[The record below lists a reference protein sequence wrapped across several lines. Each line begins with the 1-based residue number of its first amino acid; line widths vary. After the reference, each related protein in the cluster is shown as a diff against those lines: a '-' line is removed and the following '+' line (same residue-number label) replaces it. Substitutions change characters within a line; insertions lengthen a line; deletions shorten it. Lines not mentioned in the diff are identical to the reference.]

1 MAYICR
7 ILIIYIMEI
16 TTIRTTKEVRDKLE
30 ELKVKYQ
37 YTTLGDCIKGIC
49 LFIDRNSLNPTAVYA
64 EEYTAIFRSDLRMYF
79 EELRKLID
87 GRDQSMRKFLGAIEK
102 SYLKPL
108 ISNTAVKNTIEA
120 HDLTPP
126 PPQSVL
132 KVEPKIEDK
141 KATNKTDSQE
151 LERLSNKVELLKKA
165 YEEISN
171 LYEIYKDKLS
181 HLISNVKLSKSMVGE
196 EYISINM
203 THQEWKKF
211 KDSIPNL

>member
-120 HDLTPP
+120 HDLIPP

-141 KATNKTDSQE
+141 KATNNTDSQE

-165 YEEISN
+165 YEEISS

-181 HLISNVKLSKSMVGE
+181 YLISNVKLSKSMVGE

-203 THQEWKKF
+203 THEEWKKF
-211 KDSIPNL
+211 KESIPNL

>member
-64 EEYTAIFRSDLRMYF
+64 EEDTAIFRSDLRMYF

-87 GRDQSMRKFLGAIEK
+87 GRDQSMRKFLGSIEK

-108 ISNTAVKNTIEA
+108 MSNTAVKNTIEA

-171 LYEIYKDKLS
+171 LYEIYKEKLS
-181 HLISNVKLSKSMVGE
+181 YIISNANSTKTMTGT
-196 EYISINM
+196 EYVRIEITNE
-203 THQEWKKF
+203 EWKKF
-211 KDSIPNL
+211 KEGIPNL

>member
-1 MAYICR
+1 
-7 ILIIYIMEI
+7 MEI

-126 PPQSVL
+126 PPQSIL

-141 KATNKTDSQE
+141 KATNNTDSQE

-181 HLISNVKLSKSMVGE
+181 YLISNVKLSKSMVGE

-203 THQEWKKF
+203 THEEWKKF
-211 KDSIPNL
+211 KESIPNL

>member
-126 PPQSVL
+126 PPQSIL

-141 KATNKTDSQE
+141 KATNNTDSQE

-181 HLISNVKLSKSMVGE
+181 YLISNVKLSKSMVGE

-203 THQEWKKF
+203 THEEWKKF
-211 KDSIPNL
+211 KESIPNL

>member
-1 MAYICR
+1 
-7 ILIIYIMEI
+7 MEI

-64 EEYTAIFRSDLRMYF
+64 EEDTAILRSDLRMYF

-87 GRDQSMRKFLGAIEK
+87 GRDQSMRKFLGAMEK

-108 ISNTAVKNTIEA
+108 MSNAAVKNTIEA

-151 LERLSNKVELLKKA
+151 LERLSNKVDLLKKA

-171 LYEIYKDKLS
+171 LYEMYKDKLS

-203 THQEWKKF
+203 THEEWKKF
-211 KDSIPNL
+211 KESIPNL

>member
-64 EEYTAIFRSDLRMYF
+64 EEDTAILRSDLRMYF

-87 GRDQSMRKFLGAIEK
+87 GRDQSMRKFLGAMEK

-108 ISNTAVKNTIEA
+108 MSNAAVKNTIEA

-151 LERLSNKVELLKKA
+151 LERLSNKVDLLKKA

-171 LYEIYKDKLS
+171 LYEMYKDKLS

-196 EYISINM
+196 EYISINI
-203 THQEWKKF
+203 THEEWKKF
-211 KDSIPNL
+211 KESIPNL

>member
-1 MAYICR
+1 
-7 ILIIYIMEI
+7 MEI

-64 EEYTAIFRSDLRMYF
+64 EEDTAILRSDLRMYF

-87 GRDQSMRKFLGAIEK
+87 GRDQSMRKFLGAMEK

-108 ISNTAVKNTIEA
+108 MSNAAVKNTIEA

-151 LERLSNKVELLKKA
+151 LERLSNKVDLLKKA

-171 LYEIYKDKLS
+171 LYEMYKDKLS

-196 EYISINM
+196 EYISINI
-203 THQEWKKF
+203 THEEWKKF
-211 KDSIPNL
+211 KESIPNL

>member
-7 ILIIYIMEI
+7 ILLIYIMEI

-30 ELKVKYQ
+30 ELKVKFQ

-49 LFIDRNSLNPTAVYA
+49 LFIDRNSLNPTALYA
-64 EEYTAIFRSDLRMYF
+64 EEDTAIFRSDLRMYF

-87 GRDQSMRKFLGAIEK
+87 SRDQSLRKFLGAMEK
-102 SYLKPL
+102 SYFKPL
-108 ISNTAVKNTIEA
+108 VSNTAVRNTIEA
-120 HDLTPP
+120 HNLTPP

-141 KATNKTDSQE
+141 KATNNTDNQE
-151 LERLSNKVELLKKA
+151 LKRLSNKVELLNKA
-165 YEEISN
+165 YEEVN
-171 LYEIYKDKLS
+171 KLYDTYKDKLS
-181 HLISNVKLSKSMVGE
+181 YIISNVKLSRSMVGE
-196 EYISINM
+196 EYVSINM
-203 THQEWKKF
+203 THEEWKKF

>member
-30 ELKVKYQ
+30 ELKVKFQ

-49 LFIDRNSLNPTAVYA
+49 LFIDRNSLNPNALYA
-64 EEYTAIFRSDLRMYF
+64 EEDTAIFRSDLRMYF

-87 GRDQSMRKFLGAIEK
+87 SRDQSLRKFLGAMEK
-102 SYLKPL
+102 SYFKPL
-108 ISNTAVKNTIEA
+108 VSNTAVRNTIEA
-120 HDLTPP
+120 HSLTPP

-141 KATNKTDSQE
+141 KATNNTDNQE
-151 LERLSNKVELLKKA
+151 LKRLSNKVELLNKA
-165 YEEISN
+165 YEEIN
-171 LYEIYKDKLS
+171 ELCDTYKDKLS
-181 HLISNVKLSKSMVGE
+181 YLISNVKLSKSMVGE

-203 THQEWKKF
+203 THEEWKKF

>member
-1 MAYICR
+1 
-7 ILIIYIMEI
+7 MEI

>member
-30 ELKVKYQ
+30 ELKVKFQ

-49 LFIDRNSLNPTAVYA
+49 LFIDRNSLNPNALYA
-64 EEYTAIFRSDLRMYF
+64 EEDTAIFRSDLRMYF

-87 GRDQSMRKFLGAIEK
+87 SRDQSLRKFLGAMEK
-102 SYLKPL
+102 SYFKPL
-108 ISNTAVKNTIEA
+108 VSNTAVRNTIEA
-120 HDLTPP
+120 HSLTPP

>member
-1 MAYICR
+1 
-7 ILIIYIMEI
+7 MEI

-79 EELRKLID
+79 EDLRKLID

-151 LERLSNKVELLKKA
+151 LERLINKVELLKKA
-165 YEEISN
+165 YEEISS

-181 HLISNVKLSKSMVGE
+181 YLISNVKLSKSMVGE

-203 THQEWKKF
+203 THEEWKKF
-211 KDSIPNL
+211 KESIPNF

>member
-87 GRDQSMRKFLGAIEK
+87 SRDQSLRKFLGAIEK

-108 ISNTAVKNTIEA
+108 ISNTAVRNTIEA
-120 HDLTPP
+120 HNLTPP

-141 KATNKTDSQE
+141 KATNNTDNQE
-151 LERLSNKVELLKKA
+151 LKRLSNKVELLNKA
-165 YEEISN
+165 YEEIN
-171 LYEIYKDKLS
+171 KLYDTYKDKLS
-181 HLISNVKLSKSMVGE
+181 YLINNVKITSSMTGKDYVE
-196 EYISINM
+196 INM
-203 THQEWKKF
+203 SKEEWFKF

>member
-1 MAYICR
+1 
-7 ILIIYIMEI
+7 MEI

-165 YEEISN
+165 YEEISS

-181 HLISNVKLSKSMVGE
+181 YLISNVKLSKSMVGE

-203 THQEWKKF
+203 THEEWKKF
-211 KDSIPNL
+211 KESIPNF

>member
-30 ELKVKYQ
+30 ELKVKFQ

-49 LFIDRNSLNPTAVYA
+49 LFIDRNSLNPTALYA
-64 EEYTAIFRSDLRMYF
+64 EEDTAIFRSDLRMYF

-87 GRDQSMRKFLGAIEK
+87 SRDQSLRKFLGAMEK
-102 SYLKPL
+102 SYFKPL
-108 ISNTAVKNTIEA
+108 VSNTAVRNTIET
-120 HDLTPP
+120 HNLTPP

-141 KATNKTDSQE
+141 KATNNTDNQE
-151 LERLSNKVELLKKA
+151 LKRLSNKVELLNKA
-165 YEEISN
+165 YEEVN
-171 LYEIYKDKLS
+171 KLYDTYKDKLS
-181 HLISNVKLSKSMVGE
+181 YIISNVKLSRSMVGE
-196 EYISINM
+196 EYVSINM
-203 THQEWKKF
+203 THEEWKKF

>member
-1 MAYICR
+1 
-7 ILIIYIMEI
+7 MEI

-64 EEYTAIFRSDLRMYF
+64 EEYTTIFRSDLRMYF

-165 YEEISN
+165 YEEISS

-181 HLISNVKLSKSMVGE
+181 YLISNVKLSKSMVGE

-203 THQEWKKF
+203 THEEWKKF
-211 KDSIPNL
+211 KESIPNF

>member
-1 MAYICR
+1 
-7 ILIIYIMEI
+7 MEI

-64 EEYTAIFRSDLRMYF
+64 EEDTAIFRSDLRMYF

-132 KVEPKIEDK
+132 KVETKIEDK
-141 KATNKTDSQE
+141 KATNNTDSKE
-151 LERLSNKVELLKKA
+151 LERLSNKVKLLEKA

-171 LYEIYKDKLS
+171 LYETYKEKLS
-181 HLISNVKLSKSMVGE
+181 YIINNSSSTKTMTGT
-196 EYISINM
+196 EYVRIEITNE
-203 THQEWKKF
+203 EWKNF
-211 KDSIPNL
+211 KESIPNL

>member
-49 LFIDRNSLNPTAVYA
+49 LFIDRNSLNPTALYA
-64 EEYTAIFRSDLRMYF
+64 EEDTAIFRSDLRMYF

-87 GRDQSMRKFLGAIEK
+87 SRDQSLRKFLGAMEK
-102 SYLKPL
+102 SYFKPL
-108 ISNTAVKNTIEA
+108 VSNTAVRNTIEA
-120 HDLTPP
+120 HNLTPP

-141 KATNKTDSQE
+141 KATNNTDNQE
-151 LERLSNKVELLKKA
+151 LKRLSNKVELLNKA
-165 YEEISN
+165 YEEVN
-171 LYEIYKDKLS
+171 KLYETYKDKLS
-181 HLISNVKLSKSMVGE
+181 YIISNVKLSRSMVGE
-196 EYISINM
+196 EYVSINM
-203 THQEWKKF
+203 THEEWKKF

>member
-1 MAYICR
+1 
-7 ILIIYIMEI
+7 MEI

-30 ELKVKYQ
+30 ELKVKFQ

-141 KATNKTDSQE
+141 KATNNTDNQE
-151 LERLSNKVELLKKA
+151 LKRLSSKVELLNKA
-165 YEEISN
+165 YEEIN
-171 LYEIYKDKLS
+171 ELYETYKDKLS
-181 HLISNVKLSKSMVGE
+181 YIISNVKLSRSMVGE
-196 EYISINM
+196 EYVSINM
-203 THQEWKKF
+203 THEEWKKF

>member
-30 ELKVKYQ
+30 ELKVKFQ

-49 LFIDRNSLNPTAVYA
+49 LFIDRNSLNPNALYA
-64 EEYTAIFRSDLRMYF
+64 EEDTAIFRSDLRMYF

-87 GRDQSMRKFLGAIEK
+87 SRDQSLRKFLGAMEK
-102 SYLKPL
+102 SYFKPL
-108 ISNTAVKNTIEA
+108 VSNTAVRNTIEA
-120 HDLTPP
+120 HNLTPP

-141 KATNKTDSQE
+141 KATNNTDNQE
-151 LERLSNKVELLKKA
+151 LKRLSNKVELLNKA
-165 YEEISN
+165 YEEVN
-171 LYEIYKDKLS
+171 KLYDTYKDKLS
-181 HLISNVKLSKSMVGE
+181 YIINKASPTKTMTGT
-196 EYISINM
+196 EYVRIEITNE
-203 THQEWKKF
+203 EWKKF

>member
-64 EEYTAIFRSDLRMYF
+64 EEDTAIFRSDLRMYF

-87 GRDQSMRKFLGAIEK
+87 GRDQSMRKFLGSIEK

-108 ISNTAVKNTIEA
+108 MSNTAVKNTIEA

-171 LYEIYKDKLS
+171 LYEIYKEKLS
-181 HLISNVKLSKSMVGE
+181 YIINNASSTKTMTGT
-196 EYISINM
+196 EYVRIEITNE
-203 THQEWKKF
+203 EWKKF

>member
-1 MAYICR
+1 
-7 ILIIYIMEI
+7 MEI

-64 EEYTAIFRSDLRMYF
+64 EEDTAIFRSDLRMYF

-87 GRDQSMRKFLGAIEK
+87 GRDQSMRKFLGSIEK

-108 ISNTAVKNTIEA
+108 MSNTAVKNTIEA

-171 LYEIYKDKLS
+171 LYEIYKEKLS
-181 HLISNVKLSKSMVGE
+181 YIISNANSTKTMTGT
-196 EYISINM
+196 EYVRIEITNE
-203 THQEWKKF
+203 EWKKF
-211 KDSIPNL
+211 KEGIPNL

>member
-1 MAYICR
+1 
-7 ILIIYIMEI
+7 MEI

-165 YEEISN
+165 YEEISS

-181 HLISNVKLSKSMVGE
+181 YLMSNVKLSKSMVGE

-203 THQEWKKF
+203 THEEWKKF
-211 KDSIPNL
+211 KESIPNF

>member
-1 MAYICR
+1 
-7 ILIIYIMEI
+7 MEI

-64 EEYTAIFRSDLRMYF
+64 EEDTAIFRSDLRMYF

-132 KVEPKIEDK
+132 KVETKIEDK
-141 KATNKTDSQE
+141 KATNNTDSKE
-151 LERLSNKVELLKKA
+151 LERLSNKVKLLEKA

-171 LYEIYKDKLS
+171 LYETYKEKLS
-181 HLISNVKLSKSMVGE
+181 YIINNSSSTKTMTGT
-196 EYISINM
+196 EYVRIEITNE
-203 THQEWKKF
+203 EWKKF
-211 KDSIPNL
+211 KESIPNL

>member
-1 MAYICR
+1 
-7 ILIIYIMEI
+7 MEI
-16 TTIRTTKEVRDKLE
+16 TTIRTTKEVRNKLE

-64 EEYTAIFRSDLRMYF
+64 EEDTAIFRSDLRMYF

-87 GRDQSMRKFLGAIEK
+87 GRDQSMRKFLGSIEK

-108 ISNTAVKNTIEA
+108 MSNTAVKNTIEA

-171 LYEIYKDKLS
+171 LYEIYKEKLS
-181 HLISNVKLSKSMVGE
+181 YIISNANSTKTMTGT
-196 EYISINM
+196 EYVRIEITNE
-203 THQEWKKF
+203 EWKKF
-211 KDSIPNL
+211 KEGIPNL

>member
-49 LFIDRNSLNPTAVYA
+49 LFIYRNSLNPTAVYA
-64 EEYTAIFRSDLRMYF
+64 EEDTAILRSDLRMYF

-87 GRDQSMRKFLGAIEK
+87 GRDQSMRKFLGAMEK

-108 ISNTAVKNTIEA
+108 MSNAAVKNTIEA

-151 LERLSNKVELLKKA
+151 LERLSNKVDLLKKA

-171 LYEIYKDKLS
+171 LYEMYKDKLS

-203 THQEWKKF
+203 THEEWKKF
-211 KDSIPNL
+211 KESIPNL

>member
-1 MAYICR
+1 MPYICR

-30 ELKVKYQ
+30 ELKVKFQ

-141 KATNKTDSQE
+141 KATNNTDNQE
-151 LERLSNKVELLKKA
+151 LKRLSSKVELLNKA
-165 YEEISN
+165 YEEIN
-171 LYEIYKDKLS
+171 ELYETYKDKLS
-181 HLISNVKLSKSMVGE
+181 YIISNVKLSRSMVGE
-196 EYISINM
+196 EYVSINM
-203 THQEWKKF
+203 THEEWKKF

>member
-1 MAYICR
+1 
-7 ILIIYIMEI
+7 MEI

-108 ISNTAVKNTIEA
+108 ISNTAVKNAIEA

-171 LYEIYKDKLS
+171 LYEMYKDKLS

>member
-1 MAYICR
+1 
-7 ILIIYIMEI
+7 MEI

-30 ELKVKYQ
+30 ELKVKFQ

-49 LFIDRNSLNPTAVYA
+49 LFIDRNSLNPTALYA
-64 EEYTAIFRSDLRMYF
+64 EEDTAIFRSDLRMYF

-87 GRDQSMRKFLGAIEK
+87 SRDQSLRKFLGAMEK
-102 SYLKPL
+102 SYFKPL
-108 ISNTAVKNTIEA
+108 VSNTAVRNTIEA
-120 HDLTPP
+120 HNLTPP

-165 YEEISN
+165 YEEISS

-181 HLISNVKLSKSMVGE
+181 YLISNVKLSKSMVGE

-203 THQEWKKF
+203 THEEWKKF
-211 KDSIPNL
+211 KESIPNF

>member
-1 MAYICR
+1 
-7 ILIIYIMEI
+7 MEI

-165 YEEISN
+165 YEEISS

-181 HLISNVKLSKSMVGE
+181 YLISNVKQSKSMVGE

-203 THQEWKKF
+203 THEEWKKF
-211 KDSIPNL
+211 KESIPNF

>member
-1 MAYICR
+1 MTYICR

-30 ELKVKYQ
+30 ELKVKFQ

-49 LFIDRNSLNPTAVYA
+49 LFIDRNSLNPTALYA
-64 EEYTAIFRSDLRMYF
+64 EEDTAIFRSDLRMYF

>member
-1 MAYICR
+1 MTYICR

-30 ELKVKYQ
+30 ELKVKFQ

-49 LFIDRNSLNPTAVYA
+49 LFIDRNSLNPTALYA
-64 EEYTAIFRSDLRMYF
+64 EEDTAIFRSDLRMYF

-108 ISNTAVKNTIEA
+108 MSNTAVKNTIEA

-165 YEEISN
+165 YEEISS

-181 HLISNVKLSKSMVGE
+181 YLISNVKLSKSMVGE

-203 THQEWKKF
+203 THEEWKKF
-211 KDSIPNL
+211 KESIPNF